1 MDEKQLEFLFKNY
14 AFDKGFADFNEFKGL
29 MSDDNSRKVFFEAS
43 NKELGFKDLNDFDS
57 TLGFKKKDLPVS
69 QTGAPS
75 VGQPS
80 KGVSQSQSPLGL
92 VDDIST
98 LPKNDL
104 EKLYNEKKK
113 QLSDFETDVNRFK
126 LEGSA
131 GVDRLSMA
139 TNQYNT
145 AVQDLNYIA
154 DTFKNIYGNDKEL
167 SAIDNPLPV
176 IEDPRQKVSNE
187 FKKGLS
193 GKKKQL
199 YTEQGFADAESR
211 AIREVNN
218 IYSAINQSP
227 DYETALKRTGDLRQQ
242 VFDATA
248 GDGESREE
256 LLSKL
261 KYDALG
267 IGKFLLKDAN
277 ALKNTGGVTPIQKA
291 GLDYLKIFNPER
303 YESLLNRARVVPET
317 NEQRAG
323 QQINNL
329 ELETTG
335 LSVLKTGVSDL
346 VKDVQEKVN
355 KGIIS
360 KDSQEVKNLNSWI
373 QYISKAEDEQL
384 KNYPEALS
392 IRAQQT
398 VNDVDKERL
407 GFFGRSSYNLYKA
420 TGGAVEGLVNSL
432 VKRFMGDED
441 KTRMDLESVSR
452 DAFSYLGGVRQN
464 ASIVNRDYLT
474 VFSDKLKQELGKI
487 DSDTKLT
494 DAEKFTKKS
503 EIVKNATPSEI
514 YSVINPNKSKIN
526 LTAESFLGVL
536 STVVPQVV
544 GGLAT
549 SYLTGG
555 FGNISK
561 ARQLSNLFITSAAT
575 SYGQRY
581 DQAMATGAAN
591 AEFNA
596 IAGAIVDGGTE
607 LIGNDIAQIKKAI
620 SGGVGGKILSKLSD
634 ADWNRILANK
644 NVRGGL
650 IRAGVDLTKDV
661 SEEVVGESLAQ
672 VGGNIIEGNNPLEG
686 VKETAISTLIG
697 VGAFRAPIV
706 PYTASK
712 NNIATK
718 YAFYSAGFNNNQTI
732 KAIKDQIA
740 SGDLTE
746 QEGNKR
752 IEVVS
757 KMNGIINTMPFF
769 DKNGDPLSDDNKAKY
784 AYNEY
789 IKQEAKSSS
798 LNMPSKQAEELK
810 QIAQKADEENGAI
823 LDGQEL
829 SKIESGMAVDKEG
842 QLIEKKEQIK
852 ERFGLNDE
860 DFVEETFT
868 QEEDAADRDALP
880 ESDFKTEEELI
891 NFLETGEYGMLTG
904 QNPDAVPLSKNA
916 NRTLNERATQWL
928 ADRGLKAIP
937 IFGKYGNSERSFLVP
952 GLTKA
957 QAIEFAKE
965 FQQDS
970 VAHSSG
976 LVYKDGSFN
985 PRNGKPFTEPM
996 FNEGGDFFS
1005 TINVGGKTVDF
1016 VVPYDTDTKIQ
1027 ADKTVDDSINTTLS
1041 NAVDTAAKSLEKAGI
1056 KFSIIDSSVDGDGAA
1071 RGNQAVFVSET
1082 GEIIIDKSK
1091 LQDDIEAG
1099 IVVWHEA
1106 SHPVMNILR
1115 NTNKELYDSVVK
1127 GLTAAAKKDPAIGRT
1142 LGWAVDN
1149 YDGDSTRQDEAL
1161 VEVVGRINAGIIDIN
1176 KLDTGF
1182 RQKLIDFINGIAK
1195 YLGIDPIVNDTDIA
1209 QFKKT
1214 VSEVADALKTGRD
1227 IAEIVGEENVKEY
1240 MNKIDA
1246 PEAVAAG
1253 SYDVQAR
1260 TTENS
1265 IDVYESKEVDAL
1277 PRRSLEDIHSQFEGK
1292 AVVINSDPT
1301 RVGELTLPSGK
1312 KIFMYGGPGY
1322 LSVKDNVNSNIGFAT
1337 TQLSK
1342 VKSWA
1347 KYISDVFGN
1356 NPGVTLVATQAPT
1369 SMLSNSYALRYVMD
1383 AISTLPKSVLR
1394 SSDFKTEFFGKDLV
1408 LLKDAFG
1415 EKAYNEFVSKY
1426 KKADL
1431 SDKKVIDDMIAEM
1444 AYKVGDDN
1452 KPASFKARGAFVS
1465 NLLGGLAPKSSIKTI
1480 EGDTGYVSKKPQ
1492 KFIAKQLMDRL
1503 GINAEKVI
1511 RDIGE
1516 PSLVDLY
1523 MNEGKWGMAVSGFE
1537 TDPNLSVDSV
1547 QEGGVKHPLFNAKFP
1562 GKNPF
1567 ILDGAYEVDK
1577 IFKPVEMTGPSGEP
1591 YTKKAAQMLAGSMY
1605 VKGMPTEVDGTFEY
1619 TKSAPAGG
1627 AIQASVGNRIPEAK
1641 QKKLTDDKKGNYVFF
1656 HRTAGKLNKIDP
1668 KKFGSNTATGR
1679 DERPGVGISMFYTDS
1694 KTGEP
1699 GVPDNFIY
1707 AVRVPKEKVY
1717 SINEDP
1723 LNFYDEA
1730 KAMFDKDFPGQAFD
1744 ANKQVGYITKVANE
1758 KGFDMTVVDW
1768 NIKGKKALRA
1778 QTTQAVKPEAYKTEE
1793 FRDGITRE
1801 VFNPELEKLKPGI
1814 QKSAGNRNLAP
1825 NGKPSNLNDKQYQQV
1840 RTPEFKNWF
1849 GDWEND
1855 PKNASKV
1862 VDENG
1867 EPMVVYH
1874 GSVAPDIE
1882 IFDRTLSKRES
1893 SGLKEMGVYFT
1904 TNRKLAEAYS
1914 EASPKEEAEGVK
1926 SRIYEAFL
1934 NIRKAKEFDANGKN
1948 GIRAWDN
1955 LQVDAGYKIAQNR
1968 DAMDFLMNGK
1978 FGVEKVDGIIANNIV
1993 DLELYGYKGQE
2004 LKEQFNGTVF
2014 LVFDDKKNS
2023 IKSATDNVGTFST
2036 TDNRIQASAGKRTA
2050 ADFGESADPKT
2061 KITLADLGVSPG
2073 MSSKELLDNLLSF
2086 GGTFNPLLKAI
2097 AKKKNLGDLQI
2108 ANMNEI
2114 TDDPYEAAG
2123 GFVSKFNDGIEDKF
2137 KGKLY
2142 INTKADEL
2150 GLSTNQYYTLTHELM
2165 HWVTLDSLNTPV
2177 DSPAYNKLKDIYQ
2190 VLSKKADTTPG
2201 FGTFETYGLSNFNEF
2216 MAELFISAKFRNY
2229 VQDVTGSTKDLKDSK
2244 DLIDIL
2250 VDYLRDLFAKVFKT
2264 DGGSIDPNRPLI
2276 DQATEVAKEMFFGNT
2291 IQASV
2296 GGRTAADFGKF
2307 GPENSREFKT
2317 AAYVMRSKADGMSD
2331 AEIATG
2337 LLSVT
2342 PGMTPQEAKDIIGN
2356 PEAYIRSKFNYL
2368 SPALQENLINRAR
2381 VKNIYAK
2388 SKTTPDAAFDNL
2400 EVRESSL
2407 DEAEISKKGAI
2418 KKWLG
2423 DFKRQWLDAA
2433 KGLPNWVLAIK
2444 DISSG
2449 VKDLQIRQA
2458 TDMVKDLKKTAES
2471 IGFNDWDAF
2480 SKAMRSMKRDPEA
2493 MSIETGI
2500 QPWFANIPGKQL
2512 ENAPAVI
2519 PQEIAALPEEIIPFV
2534 YSMRGM
2540 IDNLSSELVA
2550 SGFVT
2555 PSQALT
2561 LTENLGEYINRA
2573 YKLFNEKG
2581 YKPSKESIRD
2591 ARKFL
2596 ADKYIKQ
2603 LATESAGMLTLDQ
2616 IEKKAIDMANKD
2628 IETII
2633 SKKLNPY
2640 FKKNDSR
2647 DTGVLKER
2655 KDIPAPIRKLMGE
2668 YTDPGTAFIITVAK
2682 QASLKAA
2689 SQYLTG
2695 LRNNGLGNI
2704 FFEENDP
2711 NRPVEFSVKIS
2722 SEGSDSKSPLN
2733 GLYTTPDIAEAL
2745 ESVGPTFNDL
2755 TNAWMKLVGAVR
2767 WGKTVGS
2774 VVTQVKNFES
2784 NLGFAVMNGLIFSGE
2799 NTQALKGASKYFSG
2813 QVTGKKLDE
2822 LTQKAM
2828 ALGLVN
2834 QSVGTG
2840 ELRKMLGSGDIHD
2853 IAVELAVTGKTKGA
2867 MNWIGKPFKAA
2878 NKLYQLSDD
2887 FWKVYGYLNERE
2899 LMSNALY
2906 NKKYDELSADEQTT
2920 VDLEASERVKMTQ
2933 PTYDRVWAGAK
2944 YVSERAPIFG
2954 NFISF
2959 QAEVVRVLNN
2969 TIKIAA
2975 RDMKS
2980 DNPKVKALGYKRFAG
2995 MMTYVA
3001 LRTTL
3006 TYAAAQAAGIG
3017 VAGLMGAFDDEEEKE
3032 KEAGMRKSLPPF
3044 MRTGDLLIIPQKDP
3058 SKFTV
3063 FELSSLDPY
3072 GIVFKS
3078 MNALTEGREGV
3089 FGDTMDPG
3097 VPAAMAEFFS
3107 GFLEQEMTFKTFNDL
3122 MNNTNPRTGEKIIK
3136 SDQTKSQAFLEGGKF
3151 VANQL
3156 KPSTIGLVERLLGK
3170 TPETELGSMFGAR
3183 PYEVDLNR
3191 SFGRA
3196 MAQSGKDMED
3206 VVKEYGKI
3214 RFDKELTPAEKKE
3227 KIKLVEERLAYY
3239 AKNLSETY
3247 RQFLLLG
3254 ADKKQLDEMIRKRGQ
3269 VKSTGFNKAFKR
3281 SILTGDIKPE
3291 TYFK

>member
-1 MDEKQLEFLFKNY
+1 MNDQLKQYFEYLQKAGADVPPSFDSFKSTLSDEKEAQTYFNY
-14 AFDKGFADFNEFKGL
+14 LKTNKFDTPDT
-29 MSDDNSRKVFFEAS
+29 
-43 NKELGFKDLNDFDS
+43 FDS
-57 TLGFKKKDLPVS
+57 FYSTFGFKKKDSPVS
-69 QTGAPS
+69 QTGAPN
-75 VGQPS
+75 VGQPLQNTP
-80 KGVSQSQSPLGL
+80 QSQLPLGL
-92 VDDIST
+92 VDDISMM
-98 LPKNDL
+98 PKADMFN
-104 EKLYNEKKK
+104 LYTEKKN
-113 QLSDFETDVNRFK
+113 QVSEFQAEIDRFK
-126 LEGSA
+126 PEGDL
-131 GVDRLSMA
+131 GKDRMSMA
-139 TNQYNT
+139 TNQYNA

-154 DTFKNIYGNDKEL
+154 NTYKNIYGGDNKEIVTQQPTNPFEIEKERA
-167 SAIDNPLPV
+167 SAGWRTILKDGV
-176 IEDPRQKVSNE
+176 KTKFQADP
-187 FKKGLS
+187 
-193 GKKKQL
+193 
-199 YTEQGFADAESR
+199 
-211 AIREVNN
+211 EVNN
-218 IYSAINQSP
+218 IANKIVSDASQLQKLDVDPFTGQSIKTNFIEAKDRVKQIKSIIDDNVFDEENRSKAYKDLAIDARAVVYEGLKDQNTVNKWTQDGYGNPFIGIGLSTLEMIDPNRAKSLQERIDNIYASESDKQLYKKELETIGISTVMFEGNRNIPRVSGTKSADTLNNWVKYAEDQRRTQSSRYGDLVAADVDRTLLDVTEGVGPTAGRKALFNIALGATEGVERGVRAVYNYLTKNREERIAEDMKMDHSKYVTDEVINYSAAGSSLIQQEFIP
-227 DYETALKRTGDLRQQ
+227 TITDQKLRAEIDAITAKDIT
-242 VFDATA
+242 
-248 GDGESREE
+248 REE
-256 LLSKL
+256 KYKATYPLVKKAYEDGLIDFVYNPNKGNINITSKSIINTL
-261 KYDALG
+261 ATSGARSIGNLAIATPLG
-267 IGKFLLKDAN
+267 
-277 ALKNTGGVTPIQKA
+277 GGVFTGLIA
-291 GLDYLKIFNPER
+291 GLDAAASKYD
-303 YESLLNRARVVPET
+303 
-317 NEQRAG
+317 EQFRAG
-323 QQINNL
+323 DNDPAL
-329 ELETTG
+329 RAVR
-335 LSVLKTGVSDL
+335 SGV
-346 VKDVQEKVN
+346 
-355 KGIIS
+355 I
-360 KDSQEVKNLNSWI
+360 
-373 QYISKAEDEQL
+373 
-384 KNYPEALS
+384 
-392 IRAQQT
+392 
-398 VNDVDKERL
+398 
-407 GFFGRSSYNLYKA
+407 
-420 TGGAVEGLVNSL
+420 
-432 VKRFMGDED
+432 
-441 KTRMDLESVSR
+441 
-452 DAFSYLGGVRQN
+452 
-464 ASIVNRDYLT
+464 
-474 VFSDKLKQELGKI
+474 
-487 DSDTKLT
+487 
-494 DAEKFTKKS
+494 
-503 EIVKNATPSEI
+503 
-514 YSVINPNKSKIN
+514 
-526 LTAESFLGVL
+526 
-536 STVVPQVV
+536 V
-544 GGLAT
+544 GGLAGVMDEAAALASALKGVKPSLVT
-549 SYLTGG
+549 PRPAVGAAVRG
-555 FGNISK
+555 FGEQVAKEEVEEIATEILDGDIKNIKEVILATAITTAPIAGTTSIISGRK
-561 ARQLSNLFITSAAT
+561 NSELYRQLWF
-575 SYGQRY
+575 
-581 DQAMATGAAN
+581 
-591 AEFNA
+591 E
-596 IAGAIVDGGTE
+596 AG
-607 LIGNDIAQIKKAI
+607 
-620 SGGVGGKILSKLSD
+620 SSLSD
-634 ADWNRILANK
+634 TQSGLKKLLDAGEINQEQYDASIKRANK
-644 NVRGGL
+644 M
-650 IRAGVDLTKDV
+650 A
-661 SEEVVGESLAQ
+661 EVV
-672 VGGNIIEGNNPLEG
+672 
-686 VKETAISTLIG
+686 K
-697 VGAFRAPIV
+697 
-706 PYTASK
+706 
-712 NNIATK
+712 
-718 YAFYSAGFNNNQTI
+718 
-732 KAIKDQIA
+732 
-740 SGDLTE
+740 
-746 QEGNKR
+746 
-752 IEVVS
+752 
-757 KMNGIINTMPFF
+757 TMPRV
-769 DKNGDPLSDDNKAKY
+769 DRNGTPLSDKQKAKY
-784 AYNEY
+784 ADNLM
-789 IKQEAKSSS
+789 IKFESESIPDTIPTSIATEIKESAKVADDENAVI
-798 LNMPSKQAEELK
+798 LNGP
-810 QIAQKADEENGAI
+810 
-823 LDGQEL
+823 EL
-829 SKIESGMAVDKEG
+829 SKTESGMAVDKEG
-842 QLIEKKEQIK
+842 QLIEKKEQMK
-852 ERFGLNDE
+852 EKFGLKEE
-860 DFVEETFT
+860 DFVGEAFT
-868 QEEDAADRDALP
+868 QEEDAADREALP
-880 ESDFKTEEELI
+880 ESEFKTEEELI

-904 QNPDAVPLSKNA
+904 QNPDAVPLSKDA
-916 NRTLNERATQWL
+916 NRTLNERATKWL

-957 QAIEFAKE
+957 QAIEFAKD

-976 LVYKDGSFN
+976 LVYRDGSFN
-985 PRNGKPFTEPM
+985 PRSGKPFAQPM

-1005 TINVGGKTVDF
+1005 TINVGGNIIDF
-1016 VVPYDTDTKIQ
+1016 AVPYDTDTKIQ
-1027 ADKTVDDSINTTLS
+1027 ADKTVGDSINTALS

-1056 KFSIIDSSVDGDGAA
+1056 KFSIIDSSTDQSGAA

-1082 GEIIIDKSK
+1082 GEVIIDKSK

-1115 NTNKELYDSVVK
+1115 NTNKDLYDSVVK
-1127 GLTAAAKKDPAIGRT
+1127 GLTAAAKKDAGIGRT
-1142 LGWAVDN
+1142 LGWAEDN
-1149 YDGDSTRQDEAL
+1149 YDGDSTKQDEAL

-1176 KLDTGF
+1176 NLDTGF

-1195 YLGIDPIVNDTDIA
+1195 YLGIDPILNDRDIA

-1246 PEAVAAG
+1246 PEAVVG
-1253 SYDVQAR
+1253 GVYTPQAR
-1260 TTENS
+1260 VSENTLS
-1265 IDVYESKEVDAL
+1265 VYDSKEVEKL
-1277 PRRSLEDIHSQFEGK
+1277 PIRTLEDIHGAFGGR

-1322 LSVKDNVNSNIGFAT
+1322 LSVKDNVDGNVGFAT

-1347 KYISDVFGN
+1347 KYIGDVFGN
-1356 NPGVTLVATQAPT
+1356 NPGITLVATQAPT
-1369 SMLSNSYALRYVMD
+1369 SILSNSYALRYVMD

-1394 SSDFKTEFFGKDLV
+1394 SSDFKNEFFGKDLV

-1431 SDKKVIDDMIAEM
+1431 SDNKVIDDMISEM

-1465 NLLGGLAPKSSIKTI
+1465 NLLGGLAKKSEIKTV

-1627 AIQASVGNRIPEAK
+1627 AIQASAGNRIPEAK
-1641 QKKLTDDKKGNYVFF
+1641 QKKLTDDGKGNYVFF
-1656 HRTAGKLNKIDP
+1656 HYSGKKLNKIDP
-1668 KKFGSNTATGR
+1668 SKFGSNLATGR
-1679 DERPGVGISMFYTDS
+1679 DERPGVGISMFYVDN
-1694 KTGEP
+1694 KTSEP
-1699 GVPDNFIY
+1699 GVPTNFGY
-1707 AVRVPKEKVY
+1707 AVRVPKENVY
-1717 SINEDP
+1717 PINEDP

-1758 KGFDMTVVDW
+1758 KGFDMTIVDW

-1778 QTTQAVKPEAYKTEE
+1778 QTTESIKPEVYKKME
-1793 FRDGITRE
+1793 FKDGFERE
-1801 VFNPELEKLKPGI
+1801 VFTPELEKLKPGI
-1814 QKSAGNRNLAP
+1814 Q
-1825 NGKPSNLNDKQYQQV
+1825 
-1840 RTPEFKNWF
+1840 E
-1849 GDWEND
+1849 
-1855 PKNASKV
+1855 
-1862 VDENG
+1862 
-1867 EPMVVYH
+1867 
-1874 GSVAPDIE
+1874 
-1882 IFDRTLSKRES
+1882 
-1893 SGLKEMGVYFT
+1893 
-1904 TNRKLAEAYS
+1904 
-1914 EASPKEEAEGVK
+1914 
-1926 SRIYEAFL
+1926 
-1934 NIRKAKEFDANGKN
+1934 
-1948 GIRAWDN
+1948 
-1955 LQVDAGYKIAQNR
+1955 
-1968 DAMDFLMNGK
+1968 
-1978 FGVEKVDGIIANNIV
+1978 
-1993 DLELYGYKGQE
+1993 
-2004 LKEQFNGTVF
+2004 
-2014 LVFDDKKNS
+2014 
-2023 IKSATDNVGTFST
+2023 
-2036 TDNRIQASAGKRTA
+2036 
-2050 ADFGESADPKT
+2050 
-2061 KITLADLGVSPG
+2061 
-2073 MSSKELLDNLLSF
+2073 
-2086 GGTFNPLLKAI
+2086 
-2097 AKKKNLGDLQI
+2097 
-2108 ANMNEI
+2108 
-2114 TDDPYEAAG
+2114 
-2123 GFVSKFNDGIEDKF
+2123 
-2137 KGKLY
+2137 
-2142 INTKADEL
+2142 
-2150 GLSTNQYYTLTHELM
+2150 
-2165 HWVTLDSLNTPV
+2165 
-2177 DSPAYNKLKDIYQ
+2177 
-2190 VLSKKADTTPG
+2190 
-2201 FGTFETYGLSNFNEF
+2201 
-2216 MAELFISAKFRNY
+2216 
-2229 VQDVTGSTKDLKDSK
+2229 
-2244 DLIDIL
+2244 
-2250 VDYLRDLFAKVFKT
+2250 
-2264 DGGSIDPNRPLI
+2264 
-2276 DQATEVAKEMFFGNT
+2276 
-2291 IQASV
+2291 SV
-2296 GGRTAADFGKF
+2296 GGRTAEDFGKF
-2307 GPENSREFKT
+2307 GPENSKEFKT
-2317 AAYVMRSKADGMSD
+2317 AAYVMRSKADGMND
-2331 AEIATG
+2331 TEIATG
-2337 LLSVT
+2337 LLSVN
-2342 PGMTPQEAKDIIGN
+2342 PGMTPQEAKDIIDN
-2356 PEAYIRSKFNYL
+2356 PEDYIRSKFNYL

-2381 VKNIYAK
+2381 VVNIYAK
-2388 SKTTPDAAFDNL
+2388 SRTKADPAFDTL

-2407 DEAEISKKGAI
+2407 DEAEIPKKGAL

-2433 KGLPNWVLAIK
+2433 KGLPDWVLAIK
-2444 DISSG
+2444 DISGG

-2493 MSIETGI
+2493 ISIETGI

-2519 PQEIAALPEEIIPFV
+2519 PAEIAALPEEIIPFV

-2561 LTENLGEYINRA
+2561 LTENLGEYVNRA
-2573 YKLFNEKG
+2573 YKVFNEKG

-2603 LATESAGMLTLDQ
+2603 LATESAGMLTFEQ
-2616 IEKKAIDMANKD
+2616 IEKKAIEMANKD
-2628 IETII
+2628 IEAII

-2647 DTGVLKER
+2647 DTGILKER
-2655 KDIPAPIRKLMGE
+2655 KEIPAPIRKLMGE

-2695 LRNNGLGNI
+2695 LRNNGMGSI

-2711 NRPVEFSVKIS
+2711 ERPVEFSVKIS

-2774 VVTQVKNFES
+2774 VVTQLKNFES
-2784 NLGFAVMNGLIFSGE
+2784 NIGFAVMNGLIFSGE
-2799 NTQALKGASKYFSG
+2799 NTQALKGAGKYFGG

-2822 LTQKAM
+2822 LTQKVM

-2853 IAVELAVTGKTKGA
+2853 IAVELAVTGKAKGA

-2906 NKKYDELSADEQTT
+2906 NKKYDQLSVDEQTT

-2959 QAEVVRVLNN
+2959 QAEIVRVLNN

-2995 MMTYVA
+2995 MVTYVG
-3001 LRTTL
+3001 LRTVL

-3017 VAGLMGAFDDEEEKE
+3017 VAGLIGMFDDEEEKE
-3032 KEAGMRKSLPPF
+3032 KEAGLRKALPPF
-3044 MRTGDLLIIPQKDP
+3044 MRTGDLLAIPQKDP

-3063 FELSSLDPY
+3063 FELSSIDPY

-3078 MNALTEGREGV
+3078 MNALTEGREGI
-3089 FGDTMDPG
+3089 FGETMDPG

-3122 MNNTNPRTGEKIIK
+3122 MNNSNPRTGEKIIK
-3136 SDQTKSQAFLEGGKF
+3136 NDQTKSQAFLEAGKY

-3156 KPSTIGLVERLLGK
+3156 KPSTIGLVERLMGK

-3183 PYEVDLNR
+3183 PYDVDLNR
-3191 SFGRA
+3191 SFGRV
-3196 MAQSGKDMED
+3196 MAQAGKDMED
-3206 VVKEYGKI
+3206 VVKEYGRV

-3227 KIKLVEERLAYY
+3227 KIKAAEERLAYY
-3239 AKNLSETY
+3239 ANSLSETY

-3254 ADKKQLDEMIRKRGQ
+3254 ADKKQLDEMIKKRGQ
-3269 VKSTGFNKAFKR
+3269 VKSTGFNKAFKK
-3281 SILTGDIKPE
+3281 SILTGDINPE

>member
-43 NKELGFKDLNDFDS
+43 NKELGFKDFNDFDS
-57 TLGFKKKDLPVS
+57 TLGFKKKDSPVS

-80 KGVSQSQSPLGL
+80 KGVSQSQSPLRL

-104 EKLYNEKKK
+104 EKLFNEKKK
-113 QLSDFETDVNRFK
+113 QLSDFETEVNRFK

-139 TNQYNT
+139 TNQFNT

-154 DTFKNIYGNDKEL
+154 DTYKNVFGEDNKNIIPQQPKNPFEIEKERASAGWRTILKDGVKSKYQNDPDVNNIANQIVSDASQLQKLDVDPFTGRSIKTNFTEAKDRVKQIKSIIDDNVFDEDGKTKAYKDLAIDARAVVYEGLKDQNTVNKWTQDGYGNPFIGIGL
-167 SAIDNPLPV
+167 STLEMIDPNRAKSLQERIDN
-176 IEDPRQKVSNE
+176 IYASESD
-187 FKKGLS
+187 
-193 GKKKQL
+193 KQL
-199 YTEQGFADAESR
+199 YKKELETIGISTVMFEGNRNIPRVSGTKSAETLNSWVKYAEDQRKSQSSRYGDLVAADIDRTLLDVTEGVGPSAGRKALFNIATGATEGIDRGVRAVYNYLTKNRDERIAEDMKEDHKKYVTEEVLNYSDAGSSLTQQEFIPTITDEKLRAEIEAITAKDISREDKYKQTYPLVKRAYEEGLIDFVYNPNKGNINITSKSIINTLATSGARSIGNMAIAAPLGGGVFTGLVAGLDAAATKYDEQFRAGDNDPALR
-211 AIREVNN
+211 AIRSGATVGVLAGVMDEAAALASALKGVKPSLAATRPALGSVAIGFGEQMAKEQVEEIATEILDGDIKNIKEVILATAITTAPVAGTISVISNRKN
-218 IYSAINQSP
+218 SELYRQLWFEAGSSLGDTQTGLKKLLDAGEINQEQYDSSI
-227 DYETALKRTGDLRQQ
+227 KR
-242 VFDATA
+242 
-248 GDGESREE
+248 
-256 LLSKL
+256 
-261 KYDALG
+261 
-267 IGKFLLKDAN
+267 AN
-277 ALKNTGGVTPIQKA
+277 KMA
-291 GLDYLKIFNPER
+291 
-303 YESLLNRARVVPET
+303 
-317 NEQRAG
+317 
-323 QQINNL
+323 
-329 ELETTG
+329 
-335 LSVLKTGVSDL
+335 
-346 VKDVQEKVN
+346 
-355 KGIIS
+355 
-360 KDSQEVKNLNSWI
+360 
-373 QYISKAEDEQL
+373 
-384 KNYPEALS
+384 
-392 IRAQQT
+392 
-398 VNDVDKERL
+398 
-407 GFFGRSSYNLYKA
+407 
-420 TGGAVEGLVNSL
+420 
-432 VKRFMGDED
+432 
-441 KTRMDLESVSR
+441 
-452 DAFSYLGGVRQN
+452 
-464 ASIVNRDYLT
+464 
-474 VFSDKLKQELGKI
+474 
-487 DSDTKLT
+487 
-494 DAEKFTKKS
+494 
-503 EIVKNATPSEI
+503 EIVKIMPKVDRNGEP
-514 YSVINPNKSKIN
+514 
-526 LTAESFLGVL
+526 LT
-536 STVVPQVV
+536 
-544 GGLAT
+544 
-549 SYLTGG
+549 
-555 FGNISK
+555 
-561 ARQLSNLFITSAAT
+561 
-575 SYGQRY
+575 
-581 DQAMATGAAN
+581 
-591 AEFNA
+591 
-596 IAGAIVDGGTE
+596 
-607 LIGNDIAQIKKAI
+607 
-620 SGGVGGKILSKLSD
+620 
-634 ADWNRILANK
+634 
-644 NVRGGL
+644 
-650 IRAGVDLTKDV
+650 
-661 SEEVVGESLAQ
+661 
-672 VGGNIIEGNNPLEG
+672 
-686 VKETAISTLIG
+686 
-697 VGAFRAPIV
+697 
-706 PYTASK
+706 
-712 NNIATK
+712 
-718 YAFYSAGFNNNQTI
+718 
-732 KAIKDQIA
+732 
-740 SGDLTE
+740 
-746 QEGNKR
+746 
-752 IEVVS
+752 
-757 KMNGIINTMPFF
+757 
-769 DKNGDPLSDDNKAKY
+769 DKQKAKY
-784 AYNEY
+784 ADNLM
-789 IKQEAKSSS
+789 IKFESESIPDTIPSAIASEIKKS
-798 LNMPSKQAEELK
+798 AV
-810 QIAQKADEENGAI
+810 KADAENAVI
-823 LDGQEL
+823 LNGQEL
-829 SKIESGMAVDKEG
+829 SKLESGMAVDSTGALTINKEG
-842 QLIEKKEQIK
+842 IISNAKVETDTIKAAPLEEETGVTLNLDGTKYTGGGLVIPAASMNTTQEQLTPEM
-852 ERFGLNDE
+852 LA
-860 DFVEETFT
+860 DFVEENKAKLSDGETFKVGYYKFPNSNQVSIDLNIVADPKNREVALAFGRAAG
-868 QEEDAADRDALP
+868 QESLFDLGTFENIKTGAD
-880 ESDFKTEEELI
+880 
-891 NFLETGEYGMLTG
+891 
-904 QNPDAVPLSKNA
+904 
-916 NRTLNERATQWL
+916 
-928 ADRGLKAIP
+928 
-937 IFGKYGNSERSFLVP
+937 
-952 GLTKA
+952 
-957 QAIEFAKE
+957 
-965 FQQDS
+965 
-970 VAHSSG
+970 
-976 LVYKDGSFN
+976 
-985 PRNGKPFTEPM
+985 
-996 FNEGGDFFS
+996 
-1005 TINVGGKTVDF
+1005 GKTPKNF
-1016 VVPYDTDTKIQ
+1016 TDDQFAEIAKSLRAGNIP
-1027 ADKTVDDSINTTLS
+1027 AAVGIENTLLTS
-1041 NAVDTAAKSLEKAGI
+1041 SDIAAKSLEKAGI
-1056 KFSIIDSSVDGDGAA
+1056 KFSIIDSSVEEGGAA
-1071 RGNQAVFVSET
+1071 RGNQGVFVSET
-1082 GEIIIDKSK
+1082 GEVIIDKSK

-1115 NTNKELYDSVVK
+1115 NTNKDLYSSIVN
-1127 GLTAAAKKDPAIGRT
+1127 GLTAAAKKDPTIGRT
-1142 LGWAVDN
+1142 LGWAEDN

-1730 KAMFDKDFPGQAFD
+1730 KVMFDKDFPGQAFD

-1825 NGKPSNLNDKQYQQV
+1825 NGKPSNLNEKQYEQV
-1840 RTPEFKNWF
+1840 RTPEFKAWF

-1855 PKNASKV
+1855 PENASKV

-1867 EPMVVYH
+1867 EPMVVYR
-1874 GSVAPDIE
+1874 GEADEFDTYNPKKLGTTLGTAWRYAGFYFAPNKTGAEQYASSRGTDIVKSFFLNLKNPDIIDSNEFYDVMDWGSMPNQRFKSKASATSYAKKRVEE
-1882 IFDRTLSKRES
+1882 I
-1893 SGLKEMGVYFT
+1893 
-1904 TNRKLAEAYS
+1904 
-1914 EASPKEEAEGVK
+1914 K
-1926 SRIYEAFL
+1926 S
-1934 NIRKAKEFDANGKN
+1934 NNH
-1948 GIRAWDN
+1948 
-1955 LQVDAGYKIAQNR
+1955 
-1968 DAMDFLMNGK
+1968 
-1978 FGVEKVDGIIANNIV
+1978 DGIYVRDLDTNKNIEIIAFKPN
-1993 DLELYGYKGQE
+1993 Q
-2004 LKEQFNGTVF
+2004 
-2014 LVFDDKKNS
+2014 
-2023 IKSATDNVGTFST
+2023 IKSATDNSGAFST

-2086 GGTFNPLLKAI
+2086 GGTFDPLLKAI

-2264 DGGSIDPNRPLI
+2264 DGGTIDPNRPLI

-2342 PGMTPQEAKDIIGN
+2342 PGMTPQEAKDIIDN

-2480 SKAMRSMKRDPEA
+2480 SKAMRSMKRDPET

-2561 LTENLGEYINRA
+2561 LTENLGEYVNRA

-2603 LATESAGMLTLDQ
+2603 LATESAGMLTFDQ

-2774 VVTQVKNFES
+2774 IVTQVKNFES
-2784 NLGFAVMNGLIFSGE
+2784 NLGFAIMNGLIFSGE

-3044 MRTGDLLIIPQKDP
+3044 MRTGDLLVIPQKDP

-3072 GIVFKS
+3072 GIIFKS

>member
-1 MDEKQLEFLFKNY
+1 MNDQLKQYFEYLQKAGADVPPSFDSFKSTLSDEKEAQTYFNY
-14 AFDKGFADFNEFKGL
+14 LKTNKFDTPDT
-29 MSDDNSRKVFFEAS
+29 
-43 NKELGFKDLNDFDS
+43 FDS
-57 TLGFKKKDLPVS
+57 FYSTFGFKKKDSPVS
-69 QTGAPS
+69 QTGAPN
-75 VGQPS
+75 VGQPLQNTP
-80 KGVSQSQSPLGL
+80 QSQLPLGL
-92 VDDIST
+92 VDDISMM
-98 LPKNDL
+98 PKADML
-104 EKLYNEKKK
+104 SLFKEKKAQVNEFK
-113 QLSDFETDVNRFK
+113 SEVNRFEK
-126 LEGSA
+126 EGEPGDIRRSEA
-131 GVDRLSMA
+131 VD
-139 TNQYNT
+139 QFNT
-145 AVQDLNYIA
+145 AVGDLNYIA

-167 SAIDNPLPV
+167 VDTT
-176 IEDPRQKVSNE
+176 EDPRQKISNE
-187 FKKGLS
+187 FKIGLS

-199 YTEQGFADAESR
+199 YTEQGFLDAESR
-211 AIREVNN
+211 AIREVND
-218 IYSAINQSP
+218 IYSAINTAP
-227 DYETALKRTGDLRQQ
+227 DYETAIKRTSDLRQQ
-242 VFDATA
+242 VFDVTA
-248 GDGESREE
+248 GDGDSRED

-267 IGKFLLKDAN
+267 LGKFLLKDAN
-277 ALKNTGGVTPIQKA
+277 ALKNTGGLTPIGKA

-303 YESLLNRARVVPET
+303 YESLLNRAKVVPET

-329 ELETTG
+329 EIETVG

-346 VKDVQEKVN
+346 FKNVQERIN
-355 KGIIS
+355 KGLIS

-384 KNYPEALS
+384 NKYPEALS

-452 DAFSYLGGVRQN
+452 DAFSYLGGVGQD
-464 ASIVNRDYLT
+464 AAVVNRDYLT

-487 DSDTKLT
+487 DADTNLT
-494 DAEKFTKKS
+494 DREKFAKKS
-503 EIVKNATPSEI
+503 EIVKNANSSEI

-536 STVVPQVV
+536 STVVPQVL
-544 GGLAT
+544 GGVAT

-581 DQAMATGAAN
+581 DQAMATGSAD

-596 IAGAIVDGGTE
+596 LAGAIIDGGTE
-607 LIGNDIAQIKKAI
+607 LIGNDIAQIKKVI

-634 ADWNRILANK
+634 ADWNRIITSK
-644 NVRGGL
+644 SVRGGL
-650 IRAGVDLTKDV
+650 LNAGIDLTKDV
-661 SEEVVGESLAQ
+661 SEEVLGESLAQ
-672 VGGNIIEGNNPLEG
+672 VGENIIKDNNPLEG

-697 VGAFRAPIV
+697 VGAFRAPFI
-706 PYTASK
+706 PFTASK

-732 KAIKDQIA
+732 KAIKDQVA
-740 SGDLTE
+740 NGDLTE
-746 QEGNKR
+746 QEGSKR
-752 IEVVS
+752 IEVVN

-769 DKNGDPLSDDNKAKY
+769 DKNGNPLSDDNKAKY

-789 IKQEAKSSS
+789 VKQEAKLSSI
-798 LNMPSKQAEELK
+798 NMPSKQAEELK
-810 QIAQKADEENGAI
+810 QIAQKADEENGII

-829 SKIESGMAVDKEG
+829 SKTESGMAVDKEG
-842 QLIEKKEQIK
+842 QLIEKKEQMK
-852 ERFGLNDE
+852 EKFGLKEE
-860 DFVEETFT
+860 DFVGEAFT
-868 QEEDAADRDALP
+868 QEEDAADREALP
-880 ESDFKTEEELI
+880 ESEFKTEEELI

-904 QNPDAVPLSKNA
+904 QNPDAVPLSKDA
-916 NRTLNERATQWL
+916 NRTLNERATKWL

-957 QAIEFAKE
+957 QAIEFAKD

-976 LVYKDGSFN
+976 LVYRDGSFN
-985 PRNGKPFTEPM
+985 PRSGKPFAQPM

-1005 TINVGGKTVDF
+1005 TINVGGNIIDF
-1016 VVPYDTDTKIQ
+1016 AVPYDTDTKIQ
-1027 ADKTVDDSINTTLS
+1027 ADKTVGDSINTALS

-1056 KFSIIDSSVDGDGAA
+1056 KFSIIDSSTDQSGAA

-1082 GEIIIDKSK
+1082 GEVIIDKSK

-1115 NTNKELYDSVVK
+1115 NTNKDLYDSVVK
-1127 GLTAAAKKDPAIGRT
+1127 GLTAAAKKDAGIGRT
-1142 LGWAVDN
+1142 LGWAEDN
-1149 YDGDSTRQDEAL
+1149 YDGDSTKQDEAL

-1176 KLDTGF
+1176 NLDTGF

-1195 YLGIDPIVNDTDIA
+1195 YLGIDPILNDRDIA

-1240 MNKIDA
+1240 MNKIDS
-1246 PEAVAAG
+1246 PEAVVG
-1253 SYDVQAR
+1253 GVYTPQAR
-1260 TTENS
+1260 VSENTLS
-1265 IDVYESKEVDAL
+1265 VYDSKEVEKL
-1277 PRRSLEDIHSQFEGK
+1277 PIRTLEDIHGAFGGR

-1322 LSVKDNVNSNIGFAT
+1322 LSVKDNVDSNVGFAT

-1342 VKSWA
+1342 VAGWI
-1347 KYISDVFGN
+1347 KYTAEVFGADT
-1356 NPGVTLVATQAPT
+1356 GVTMVATQAPT
-1369 SMLSNSYALRYVMD
+1369 SILSNSYALRYVMD

-1394 SSDFKTEFFGKDLV
+1394 SSDFKNEFFGKDLV

-1431 SDKKVIDDMIAEM
+1431 SDNKVIDDMISEM

-1465 NLLGGLAPKSSIKTI
+1465 NLLGGLAKKSEIKTV

-1537 TDPNLSVDSV
+1537 SVEGLPQNIVDASNELAKDPENKAKWKALDDAAKEYASKF
-1547 QEGGVKHPLFNAKFP
+1547 QKGGVKHPLFNAKFP

-1627 AIQASVGNRIPEAK
+1627 AIQASAGNRIPEAK
-1641 QKKLTDDKKGNYVFF
+1641 QKKLTDDGNGNYVFF
-1656 HRTAGKLNKIDP
+1656 HYSGKKLNKIDP
-1668 KKFGSNTATGR
+1668 SKFGSNLATGR
-1679 DERPGVGISMFYTDS
+1679 DERPGVGISMFYVDN
-1694 KTGEP
+1694 KTSEP
-1699 GVPDNFIY
+1699 GVPTNFGY
-1707 AVRVPKEKVY
+1707 AVRVPKENVY
-1717 SINEDP
+1717 PINEDP

-1778 QTTQAVKPEAYKTEE
+1778 QTTESIKPEVYKKME
-1793 FRDGITRE
+1793 FKDGFERE
-1801 VFNPELEKLKPGI
+1801 VFTPELEKLKPGI
-1814 QKSAGNRNLAP
+1814 Q
-1825 NGKPSNLNDKQYQQV
+1825 
-1840 RTPEFKNWF
+1840 E
-1849 GDWEND
+1849 
-1855 PKNASKV
+1855 
-1862 VDENG
+1862 
-1867 EPMVVYH
+1867 
-1874 GSVAPDIE
+1874 
-1882 IFDRTLSKRES
+1882 
-1893 SGLKEMGVYFT
+1893 
-1904 TNRKLAEAYS
+1904 
-1914 EASPKEEAEGVK
+1914 
-1926 SRIYEAFL
+1926 
-1934 NIRKAKEFDANGKN
+1934 
-1948 GIRAWDN
+1948 
-1955 LQVDAGYKIAQNR
+1955 
-1968 DAMDFLMNGK
+1968 
-1978 FGVEKVDGIIANNIV
+1978 
-1993 DLELYGYKGQE
+1993 
-2004 LKEQFNGTVF
+2004 
-2014 LVFDDKKNS
+2014 
-2023 IKSATDNVGTFST
+2023 
-2036 TDNRIQASAGKRTA
+2036 
-2050 ADFGESADPKT
+2050 
-2061 KITLADLGVSPG
+2061 
-2073 MSSKELLDNLLSF
+2073 
-2086 GGTFNPLLKAI
+2086 
-2097 AKKKNLGDLQI
+2097 
-2108 ANMNEI
+2108 
-2114 TDDPYEAAG
+2114 
-2123 GFVSKFNDGIEDKF
+2123 
-2137 KGKLY
+2137 
-2142 INTKADEL
+2142 
-2150 GLSTNQYYTLTHELM
+2150 
-2165 HWVTLDSLNTPV
+2165 
-2177 DSPAYNKLKDIYQ
+2177 
-2190 VLSKKADTTPG
+2190 
-2201 FGTFETYGLSNFNEF
+2201 
-2216 MAELFISAKFRNY
+2216 
-2229 VQDVTGSTKDLKDSK
+2229 
-2244 DLIDIL
+2244 
-2250 VDYLRDLFAKVFKT
+2250 
-2264 DGGSIDPNRPLI
+2264 
-2276 DQATEVAKEMFFGNT
+2276 
-2291 IQASV
+2291 SV
-2296 GGRTAADFGKF
+2296 GGRTAEDFGKF
-2307 GPENSREFKT
+2307 GPENSKEFKT
-2317 AAYVMRSKADGMSD
+2317 AAYVMRSKADGMND
-2331 AEIATG
+2331 TEIATG
-2337 LLSVT
+2337 LLSVN
-2342 PGMTPQEAKDIIGN
+2342 PGMTPQEAKDIIDN

-2381 VKNIYAK
+2381 VVNIYAK
-2388 SKTTPDAAFDNL
+2388 SRTKSDPAFDSL

-2407 DEAEISKKGAI
+2407 DEAEIPKKGAL

-2433 KGLPNWVLAIK
+2433 KGLPDWVLAIK
-2444 DISSG
+2444 DISGG

-2519 PQEIAALPEEIIPFV
+2519 PAEIAALPEEIIPFV

-2561 LTENLGEYINRA
+2561 LTENLGEYVNRA

-2603 LATESAGMLTLDQ
+2603 LATESAGMLTFEQ

-2628 IETII
+2628 IEAII

-2640 FKKNDSR
+2640 FKKSDSR

-2695 LRNNGLGNI
+2695 LRNNGMGSI

-2711 NRPVEFSVKIS
+2711 ERPVEFSVKIS

-2755 TNAWMKLVGAVR
+2755 TNVWMKLVGAVR

-2774 VVTQVKNFES
+2774 VVTQLKNFES
-2784 NLGFAVMNGLIFSGE
+2784 NIGFAVMNGLIFSGE
-2799 NTQALKGASKYFSG
+2799 NTQALKGAGKYFGG

-2822 LTQKAM
+2822 LTQKVM

-2853 IAVELAVTGKTKGA
+2853 IAVELAVTGKAKGA

-2906 NKKYDELSADEQTT
+2906 NKKYDQLSVDEQTT

-2959 QAEVVRVLNN
+2959 QAEIVRVLNN

-2995 MMTYVA
+2995 MVTYVG
-3001 LRTTL
+3001 LRTVL

-3017 VAGLMGAFDDEEEKE
+3017 VAGLIGMFDDEEEKE
-3032 KEAGMRKSLPPF
+3032 KEAGLRKALPPF
-3044 MRTGDLLIIPQKDP
+3044 MRTGDLLAIPQKDP

-3063 FELSSLDPY
+3063 FELSSIDPY

-3078 MNALTEGREGV
+3078 MNALTEGREGI
-3089 FGDTMDPG
+3089 FGETMDPG

-3122 MNNTNPRTGEKIIK
+3122 MNNSNPRTGEKIIK
-3136 SDQTKSQAFLEGGKF
+3136 NDQTKSQAFLEAGKY

-3156 KPSTIGLVERLLGK
+3156 KPSTIGLVERLMGK

-3183 PYEVDLNR
+3183 PYDVDLNR
-3191 SFGRA
+3191 SFGRV
-3196 MAQSGKDMED
+3196 MAQAGKDMED
-3206 VVKEYGKI
+3206 VVKEYGRV
-3214 RFDKELTPAEKKE
+3214 RFDKELTPAERKE
-3227 KIKLVEERLAYY
+3227 KIKAAEERLAYY
-3239 AKNLSETY
+3239 ANSLSETY

-3254 ADKKQLDEMIRKRGQ
+3254 ADKKQLDEMIKKRGQ
-3269 VKSTGFNKAFKR
+3269 VKSTGFNKAFKK
-3281 SILTGDIKPE
+3281 SILTGDINPE